1 MERLDGVAAE
11 RVGKMITIIV
21 PLCRSIFEIHDA
33 INQLTDFFTVHRK
46 AR

>member
-1 MERLDGVAAE
+1 MERLDEVAAE
-11 RVGKMITIIV
+11 RVGKMITMI

-33 INQLTDFFTVHRK
+33 INQLTDFFTLHRK